1 MKKKTLLV
9 LLILAISMLSISLI
23 FSIVNFAS
31 NIKFTAEHL
40 RRTENGGEYYV
51 YNYKW
56 IELSA
61 AEYRTYLISGVVKP
75 ILSMCFNLA
84 TVILFA
90 IITITLIKREKLILT
105 EEEKQEIKRKQTAK
119 KKRDKILQLNAK
131 IEKLKNEDDD

>member
-1 MKKKTLLV
+1 
-9 LLILAISMLSISLI
+9 MLCISLI
-23 FSIVNFAS
+23 FSIVNFAR

-61 AEYRTYLISGVVKP
+61 AEYRAYLISSIVKP

-84 TVILFA
+84 TVILFV

-105 EEEKQEIKRKQTAK
+105 EEEKQEIKRKQNAK
-119 KKRDKILQLNAK
+119 RKQDKILQLNAK